1 MPQSNLT
8 NHHVEDRF
16 VFATELP
23 SGVTQPFLIDVI
35 SNTLSEIDW
44 TPAGKVSVAFVDE
57 HKSKSINREFS
68 GNDYPTD
75 VLSFDY
81 SDDAHKV
88 THSVEQEYSGE
99 ILICTTIAIKQAEQY
114 GVDVKSEI
122 ALLLIHGIL
131 HLSGLDHQNSSQ
143 KTSFERQQSV
153 ILKSLNLKHHP
164 MPW

>member
-1 MPQSNLT
+1 MPRTNLT

-16 VFATELP
+16 VFASELP
-23 SGVTQPFLIDVI
+23 TGVTQSFLIDVI
-35 SNTLSEIDW
+35 NNTLGEIDW
-44 TPAGKVSVAFVDE
+44 NPAGKVSVAFVDE

-81 SDDAHKV
+81 SDDVHKAS
-88 THSVEQEYSGE
+88 HSVEQEYSGE

-114 GVDVKSEI
+114 KVDVKSEV

-153 ILKSLNLKHHP
+153 ILKSLNLKHHS

>member
-8 NHHVEDRF
+8 NHHIEDRF
-16 VFATELP
+16 VFASELP
-23 SGVTQPFLIDVI
+23 PDVTKPFLVNVI
-35 SNTLSEIDW
+35 NNTLGEINW
-44 TPAGKVSVAFVDE
+44 NPAGKVSVAFVDE
-57 HKSKSINREFS
+57 QRSKSINREFS

-81 SDDAHKV
+81 SVDEHKPS
-88 THSVEQEYSGE
+88 HSVKQEYSGE

-114 GVDVKSEI
+114 KVDVESEV

-153 ILKSLNLKHHP
+153 ILKSLNLKHHS